1 MTMPI
6 FANSA
11 TVRAPER
18 LMLRGG
24 RWQSLDLH
32 VRYGLYLSETAG
44 PVLIDTGYTRHAVSD
59 PGRSLGL
66 RAYSVALRPKLLAEG
81 QPEAVLARF
90 NLRRKD
96 VTRVIVTHFHADH
109 VSGLSQ
115 FPNARFTVS
124 AWGWISL
131 QAKSRF
137 DNLRH
142 GIFPELLPP
151 DFADRVDLVEAA
163 PAAQHSKGHDLLG
176 DGSILSL
183 PLPGHADGH
192 FGLIFPQLPRPLLYA
207 VDAQWLR
214 DALPKDRRPGFP
226 SRLIAAD
233 PNALDASSDLV
244 ETFVRHGDVVLCH
257 DPHPSPYDLAP

>member
-1 MTMPI
+1 VTAPI

-11 TVRAPER
+11 TVGAPER

-24 RWQSLDLH
+24 RWQGLDLH
-32 VRYGLYLSETAG
+32 VRYGLFLSETAG
-44 PVLIDTGYTRHAVSD
+44 PILIDTGYTRHAVSA

-66 RAYSVALRPKLLAEG
+66 RAYSLALRPRLIPEG

-90 NLRRKD
+90 NLRPAD

-109 VSGLSQ
+109 ISGLSL

-131 QAKSRF
+131 QAKSRLA
-137 DNLRH
+137 NLRH
-142 GIFPELLPP
+142 GMFPELLPR
-151 DFADRVDLVEAA
+151 DFAARVDLVEAA
-163 PAAQHSKGHDLLG
+163 TPLAPGHDLLG
-176 DGSILSL
+176 DGSVVSL

-214 DALPKDRRPGFP
+214 AALPADRRPGYP

-233 PNALDASSDLV
+233 ARALAASSDLV
-244 ETFVRHGDVVLCH
+244 LDFLRQGDVVLCH
-257 DPHPSPYDLAP
+257 DPSPSPYDLAP